1 MSAWPRSPADRRV
14 HIRFIPSNHQNR
26 TIKDEPGIPMTGLI
40 DVPLIGMPLTH
51 LLVRLFGTAE
61 VRRMQR
67 RKNRK
72 GLIAALSS
80 DEPAVRYLAVE
91 ALGGLHD
98 TAAIPSLIRC
108 LVGGSSGI
116 RWKAA
121 EALGTLGPAA
131 VKPLVAALSS
141 ADEDV
146 RWMAALALGATRD
159 GAAVDPLITLFRDP
173 DRFVRG
179 RATAALA
186 MIGPPTVPALTAA
199 LTDPDPEL
207 RWGAA
212 VAFGII
218 RDSSTLP
225 LLITA
230 LGDPVGPVRAE
241 VLAAVAGFGGD
252 AAGLL
257 RVQAGSG
264 VPARD
269 ADIHLLLAL
278 LDGNR
283 PG

>member
-1 MSAWPRSPADRRV
+1 
-14 HIRFIPSNHQNR
+14 
-26 TIKDEPGIPMTGLI
+26 MTGLTDI
-40 DVPLIGMPLTH
+40 PLIGLPLTC
-51 LLVRLFGTAE
+51 LLVRLFGPAE

-67 RKNRK
+67 RKNRR

-80 DEPAVRYLAVE
+80 KDPAIRYLAVE

-98 TAAIPSLIRC
+98 PAVIPSLIRC
-108 LVGGSSGI
+108 LVGEKGSDI

-121 EALGTLGPAA
+121 EALGSLGPVA
-131 VKPLVAALSS
+131 VDPLVMALSS

-159 GAAVDPLITLFRDP
+159 GAAVDPLIALFSDP

-186 MIGPPTVPALTAA
+186 IIGSPAIPALTAA
-199 LTDPDPEL
+199 LVDPDPDL

-218 RDSSTLP
+218 QGPSTLP
-225 LLITA
+225 LLIAA

-241 VLAAVAGFGGD
+241 VLAAVAGFGAE

-257 RVQAGSG
+257 RELSNSG
-264 VPARD
+264 MPARD
-269 ADIHLLLAL
+269 ADIHRLLAL
-278 LDGNR
+278 LDDTLSG
-283 PG
+283 

>member
-1 MSAWPRSPADRRV
+1 MTD
-14 HIRFIPSNHQNR
+14 FI
-26 TIKDEPGIPMTGLI
+26 DIPLLGL
-40 DVPLIGMPLTH
+40 PLTH
-51 LLVRLFGTAE
+51 LLVRLSGTGE

-80 DEPAVRYLAVE
+80 DDPAVRYLAVE

-98 TAAIPSLIRC
+98 PAAIPSLIRC
-108 LVGGSSGI
+108 LAREESRGI

-121 EALGTLGPAA
+121 EALGALGPAA
-131 VKPLVAALSS
+131 VEPLVAALLS

-159 GAAVDPLITLFRDP
+159 GAAVDPLITLFKDS

-186 MIGPPTVPALTAA
+186 MIGPPAVPALTAA
-199 LTDPDPEL
+199 LTTPDPDL

-218 RDSSTLP
+218 RDWATLP

-230 LGDPVGPVRAE
+230 LGDPVDPVRAE
-241 VLAAVAGFGGD
+241 VLAAVAGFGAD
-252 AAGLL
+252 AAELL
-257 RVQAGSG
+257 RAQACSG

-269 ADIHLLLAL
+269 ADIRRLLAL
-278 LDGNR
+278 FDGTH